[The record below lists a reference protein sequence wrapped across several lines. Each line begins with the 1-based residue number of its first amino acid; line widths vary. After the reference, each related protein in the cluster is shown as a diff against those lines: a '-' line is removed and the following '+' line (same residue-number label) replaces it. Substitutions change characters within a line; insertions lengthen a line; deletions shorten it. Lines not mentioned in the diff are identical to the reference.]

1 MLCRNSSLLWF
12 LRKCW
17 NITKDWSFD
26 RKDTPDEDLDSGG
39 ADLRI
44 LLVYYPPPR
53 DLPAI
58 SKDMLILH
66 AAFSGN
72 IDRYTTLCQQK
83 LYLEREDGILLVT
96 QQIMVIGFSQLLCL

>member
-1 MLCRNSSLLWF
+1 
-12 LRKCW
+12 
-17 NITKDWSFD
+17 
-26 RKDTPDEDLDSGG
+26 
-39 ADLRI
+39 
-44 LLVYYPPPR
+44 
-53 DLPAI
+53 
-58 SKDMLILH
+58 MLILH